1 MANEDFI
8 NEKLNLYL
16 KYDYLT
22 AEQYSKII
30 AATNEVYKSLASSL
44 IFGQIN
50 YLNSPF
56 IIAYPIPLCLEEVFT
71 GNSIN
76 TKFSFAKRF
85 FPDIYVKD
93 ETINVIL
100 PQWTAV
106 LILSGLILSY
116 GMDRYKD
123 YLDIRIKQLEL
134 NEKTRQ
140 EIKAQSE
147 QLNKLTSNPN
157 NATVTNI
164 QQNIYL
170 FRSQIYQPNIKKVQ
184 INDQTIH
191 EKQ

>member
-8 NEKLNLYL
+8 NENLSLYL
-16 KYDYLT
+16 KFDYLT

-30 AATNEVYKSLASSL
+30 LATNEVYKSIASSL

-50 YLNSPF
+50 YLSSPY
-56 IIAYPIPLCLEEVFT
+56 IVTYPIPLCIEEVYT

-85 FPDIYVKD
+85 FPSVEIENN
-93 ETINVIL
+93 ETINIIL
-100 PQWTAV
+100 PQWTAA
-106 LILSGLILSY
+106 LILSGLVLSY
-116 GMDRYKD
+116 GIDKYKD

-134 NEKTRQ
+134 NEKTRE

-147 QLNKLTSNPN
+147 QLNKLTSNSN
-157 NATVTNI
+157 NAAVTNI

-170 FRSQIYQPNIKKVQ
+170 FQSQIYQPNIKQVQ

-191 EKQ
+191 EK

>member
-8 NEKLNLYL
+8 NENLSLYL

-22 AEQYSKII
+22 VEQYSKII
-30 AATNEVYKSLASSL
+30 TPTNEVYKSLASSL

-56 IIAYPIPLCLEEVFT
+56 IVAYPIPLCLEEVLT

-85 FPDIYVKD
+85 FPSAYVQD

-116 GMDRYKD
+116 GM
-123 YLDIRIKQLEL
+123 
-134 NEKTRQ
+134 
-140 EIKAQSE
+140 
-147 QLNKLTSNPN
+147 
-157 NATVTNI
+157 
-164 QQNIYL
+164 
-170 FRSQIYQPNIKKVQ
+170 
-184 INDQTIH
+184 
-191 EKQ
+191 